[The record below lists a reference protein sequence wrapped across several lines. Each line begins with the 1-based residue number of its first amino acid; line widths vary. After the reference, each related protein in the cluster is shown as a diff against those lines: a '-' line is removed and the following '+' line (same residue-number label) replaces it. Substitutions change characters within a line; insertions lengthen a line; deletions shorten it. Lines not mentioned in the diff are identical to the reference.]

1 MFAIEK
7 PKMRYTHQVRSLSTK
22 RRVTIEA
29 MNAIGK
35 PKMNYTHQVRSLS
48 TKRGGWCS
56 HSWRHVFRGGDR
68 MYINKE

>member
-48 TKRGGWCS
+48 TKRGGGAAAVGDTCS
-56 HSWRHVFRGGDR
+56 GGGER